1 MKILVDINVLLD
13 FYLGRNPNYRYAS
26 KIIKS
31 YIKNNRMYYNCYVS
45 SHTISTLL
53 YCLRSPKVF
62 KSYGYKISNEL
73 VVEFVNLT
81 LKLFEVIPESKDILH
96 NSVNNLDFKD
106 KEDAIQYECAKDIR
120 ADFIVAPKLIQFGSR
135 MISLKMPI
143 LRNFME
149 SPFSSVSRISARY
162 SPICPP

>member
-1 MKILVDINVLLD
+1 MKILIDINVLLD

-31 YIKNNRMYYNCYVS
+31 YVKNNRMYYNCYVS

-120 ADFIVAPKLIQFGSR
+120 ADLILTSNIKDFKAKGITVMTPEEFCNKYSR
-135 MISLKMPI
+135 
-143 LRNFME
+143 F
-149 SPFSSVSRISARY
+149 F
-162 SPICPP
+162 

>member
-1 MKILVDINVLLD
+1 MKILIDINVLLD
-13 FYLGRNPNYRYAS
+13 FYLGRTPNYRYVS

-62 KSYGYKISNEL
+62 KSYGYKISNDMVL
-73 VVEFVNLT
+73 EFVNLT

-96 NSVNNLDFKD
+96 DSVNNPDFKD
-106 KEDAIQYECAKDIR
+106 KEDAIQYECAKEICADLILTSNTKDFKEKDITVMTPEE
-120 ADFIVAPKLIQFGSR
+120 FCNKYSR
-135 MISLKMPI
+135 
-143 LRNFME
+143 F
-149 SPFSSVSRISARY
+149 F
-162 SPICPP
+162 